1 MFSATFPKQ
10 IQSMAKKILKKPIEI
25 LVGLK
30 GQGAKNIEQ
39 HVEIIK
45 KNKSF
50 IRLLEILEKYIDICL
65 LFLLMYKM
73 KLLNYGKNYLKKVF
87 HAVYYMRK

>member
-30 GQGAKNIEQ
+30 GQGLKIQN
-39 HVEIIK
+39 
-45 KNKSF
+45 SM
-50 IRLLEILEKYIDICL
+50 L
-65 LFLLMYKM
+65 
-73 KLLNYGKNYLKKVF
+73 KLLKKTKVL
-87 HAVYYMRK
+87 